1 MKKFLFTLVFAICTM
16 MALAINANATEA
28 PTEYPYIVE
37 DGSPYFESAWDFG
50 SGRHGI
56 VGDENP
62 YTDVP
67 CMVRLNGYAFL
78 GEHGEVLEAK
88 FEENA
93 SYTSIPNTPEGA
105 ICTWVHFNGPVYR
118 NGWVDMKYAYPAK
131 DDVISPPDII
141 EPIPDTV
148 EEKAPEEVAEQIQ
161 NIQSTIKTAVVL
173 DVSGSMYE
181 NQEKVI
187 KQLETMDFEEGTI
200 FEIFADKAAKISE
213 EKFKEG
219 KYKIGGRTNL
229 FGALNALRDE
239 DIELIILI
247 SDLCDNYNTYLK
259 ENSNI
264 KGVII
269 YNPCETQEY
278 TVNTIEKAFENSNT
292 IHEVKIR

>member
-1 MKKFLFTLVFAICTM
+1 M
-16 MALAINANATEA
+16 
-28 PTEYPYIVE
+28 
-37 DGSPYFESAWDFG
+37 
-50 SGRHGI
+50 
-56 VGDENP
+56 
-62 YTDVP
+62 
-67 CMVRLNGYAFL
+67 
-78 GEHGEVLEAK
+78 LEAK